1 MKVKIIDCEHE
12 LDLEEEVN
20 FFLKTLES
28 SQIVDL
34 QYRTFFISDEDTFY
48 SYSVMIVY
56 QEK

>member
-1 MKVKIIDCEHE
+1 MKIKIIDCEHE

-20 FFLKTLES
+20 LFLKTLEP
-28 SQIVDL
+28 SQILDL

-56 QEK
+56 LEK

>member
-12 LDLEEEVN
+12 LDLEEKVN

-28 SQIVDL
+28 SQILDL

>member
-20 FFLKTLES
+20 LFLKTLES
-28 SQIVDL
+28 SQILDL

>member
-1 MKVKIIDCEHE
+1 MKIKIIDCEHE

-20 FFLKTLES
+20 LFLKTLEPN
-28 SQIVDL
+28 QILDL